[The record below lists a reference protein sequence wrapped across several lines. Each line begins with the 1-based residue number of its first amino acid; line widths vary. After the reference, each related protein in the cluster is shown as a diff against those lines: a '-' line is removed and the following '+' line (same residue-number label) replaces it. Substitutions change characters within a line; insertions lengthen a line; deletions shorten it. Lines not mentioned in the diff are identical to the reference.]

1 MNAVMKPLTGTNLVN
16 AGKQAKAHIDAA
28 ERHSGKAEEQYKAA
42 GAYLVEAKQSVKHG
56 EWLPWLEKYG
66 IATQTASLCMR
77 IYGDPEI
84 LRETRE
90 RKAKHERDTR
100 KKSVHGRNLR
110 AVPSASDPI
119 EEDCDDC
126 NTDEERWQRSF
137 RNMAG
142 DATTARAYWTRQFG
156 KWQEFEKPS
165 DLLRLAKQVVREW
178 EEIVVV
184 LEK

>member
-1 MNAVMKPLTGTNLVN
+1 MNAVMKPLAGTSLVN
-16 AGKQAKAHIDAA
+16 AGKHAKAHIDAA
-28 ERHSGKAEEQYKAA
+28 ERHSGKAEENYKAA

-66 IATQTASLCMR
+66 IAQQTASLCIR
-77 IYGDPEI
+77 IYGDPDV
-84 LRETRE
+84 LNDKRKTDREYQKRKRESTTTR
-90 RKAKHERDTR
+90 
-100 KKSVHGRNLR
+100 SNLR
-110 AVPSASDPI
+110 SVPSPSDPI

-156 KWQEFEKPS
+156 KWQDFEKPS